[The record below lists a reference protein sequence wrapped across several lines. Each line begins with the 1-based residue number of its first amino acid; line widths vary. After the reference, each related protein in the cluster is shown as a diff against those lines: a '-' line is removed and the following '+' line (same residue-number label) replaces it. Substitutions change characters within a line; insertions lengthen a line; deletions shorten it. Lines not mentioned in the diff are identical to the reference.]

1 MLEGGS
7 SLGAD
12 NRSPIVFLR
21 LALAG
26 AGGGTIESGWAE
38 WAGGDGQP
46 VDIGRAKVTVD
57 MILVLSSKRMRKAI
71 PGEEASPVGIPD
83 RGSPEEVFAQDR
95 LCGRQC
101 HRPGRSL
108 LDSENVECSVIG
120 GGRACL
126 HSPNALG
133 VSIIGWSG
141 CSECPVGFGLGQAW
155 FRNLGVFGAVGRG
168 CTFDLGW
175 MWGRGV
181 FRVRKF
187 GAVRAGPR
195 PSLGAIGR
203 GFGFG
208 VKQCAWVGGRLRTFG
223 PSGQL
228 ATLAG
233 HA

>member
-108 LDSENVECSVIG
+108 LGSEDVECSIIG
-120 GGRACL
+120 GGGRVCILRMHWVFRSLGGPDVQSAQSGSGWARRGSAILECL
-126 HSPNALG
+126 ARLVG
-133 VSIIGWSG
+133 VAHLIWVGCGGVG
-141 CSECPVGFGLGQAW
+141 CSECANSERSAPVRGQVLA
-155 FRNLGVFGAVGRG
+155 RLVG
-168 CTFDLGW
+168 DLGS
-175 MWGRGV
+175 V
-181 FRVRKF
+181 
-187 GAVRAGPR
+187 
-195 PSLGAIGR
+195 
-203 GFGFG
+203 
-208 VKQCAWVGGRLRTFG
+208 
-223 PSGQL
+223 
-228 ATLAG
+228 
-233 HA
+233 